1 MDLRVTHMKSF
12 SPSSEI
18 SEPEQDIDEILEK
31 KKNQAQRLFAN
42 KSKLMVKGFEEEML
56 HLRMVKGEMKIVSAN
71 KKEQS

>member
-42 KSKLMVKGFEEEML
+42 KNKLMVKEFE
-56 HLRMVKGEMKIVSAN
+56 
-71 KKEQS
+71 